1 MRHAFICALL
11 LALGVGSATAQH
23 RPPQREIPF
32 NQTITVGDLSVTVE
46 QYQNTA
52 SAGILVNI
60 ITTTTD
66 PAANVLVMA
75 IVETA
80 DGNFQQCFAMADA
93 RSSWNRDGSFVVA
106 VPAKA
111 PVTRVL
117 NMLVIPVTADEIHRL

>member
-11 LALGVGSATAQH
+11 VALGVGSATAQH

-32 NQTITVGDLSVTVE
+32 NQTITVGDLSLTVE

-60 ITTTTD
+60 TTTTD
-66 PAANVLVMA
+66 PVANVVVMT

-106 VPAKA
+106 VPARA
-111 PVTRVL
+111 PVVRVL